1 MLKVVDHPQLIVS
14 LFKVMA
20 NINMEEMFV
29 TEEELKLIYE
39 YTKKFRWDLVFSNR
53 YLVYKYIMR
62 ILVR

>member
-20 NINMEEMFV
+20 NINMEETFV